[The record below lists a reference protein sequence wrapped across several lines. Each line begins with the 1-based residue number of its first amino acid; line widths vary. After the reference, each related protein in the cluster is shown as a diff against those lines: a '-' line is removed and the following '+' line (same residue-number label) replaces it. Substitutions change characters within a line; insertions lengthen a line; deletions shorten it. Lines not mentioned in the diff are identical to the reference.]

1 MNVLVCIK
9 QVPDNSVVPKL
20 DPNTNRVVTEGV
32 ELMESPFD
40 LNAVEAGLK
49 LVEEN
54 GGEVSVLTLGG
65 ESAKTSLRYGLSMGA
80 AKAYLLKDPAFEESD
95 SWGTSYGLAKAIQS
109 IGNFDVILCGKQA
122 IDNDAGQVGPGIAE
136 QLGISQ
142 ITYVSEIVSVT
153 EDTLTAKRVS
163 PAGEEVVEA
172 KLPALLT
179 CEKSLNEP
187 RYPTLK
193 RTRMANR
200 MEIPVLDCAAIGADV
215 SKVGKNSPSSIKRIY
230 APAPRQSGELIKG
243 EAEEIGKTTFTDSV
257 GTAPQLAVVT
267 YKVSA
272 LNGRY
277 VAVKLRHDAAA
288 EVVCGVTAASSGLYM
303 PAANGW
309 TLAV

>member
-49 LVEEN
+49 LVEES

-153 EDTLTAKRVS
+153 EDTLTAK
-163 PAGEEVVEA
+163 
-172 KLPALLT
+172 
-179 CEKSLNEP
+179 
-187 RYPTLK
+187 
-193 RTRMANR
+193 
-200 MEIPVLDCAAIGADV
+200 
-215 SKVGKNSPSSIKRIY
+215 VGKNSPSAIKKLY
-230 APAPRQSGELIKG
+230 TPAPRQSGELIQG
-243 EAEEIGKTTFTDSV
+243 EAEEIAKI
-257 GTAPQLAVVT
+257 AVQ
-267 YKVSA
+267 
-272 LNGRY
+272 
-277 VAVKLRHDAAA
+277 KLV
-288 EVVCGVTAASSGLYM
+288 EQKII
-303 PAANGW
+303 
-309 TLAV
+309 

>member
-142 ITYVSEIVSVT
+142 VSYVNEITEVGDGVMSV
-153 EDTLTAKRVS
+153 KRVT
-163 PAGEEVVEA
+163 PTGEEVVQA
-172 KLPALLT
+172 QLPVLLT

-193 RTRMANR
+193 RTRQANR

-215 SKVGKNSPSSIKRIY
+215 SKVGKNSPSAILKLY

-243 EAEEIGKTTFTDSV
+243 DAEEIGKT
-257 GTAPQLAVVT
+257 AVE
-267 YKVSA
+267 
-272 LNGRY
+272 
-277 VAVKLRHDAAA
+277 KLV
-288 EVVCGVTAASSGLYM
+288 EQKIV
-303 PAANGW
+303 
-309 TLAV
+309 

>member
-20 DPNTNRVVTEGV
+20 DPKTNRVVTEGV

-49 LVEEN
+49 LVEEH
-54 GGEVSVLTLGG
+54 GGEVSVLTMGS
-65 ESAKTSLRYGLSMGA
+65 ESSKTSLRYGLSMGA

-109 IGNFDVILCGKQA
+109 IGSFDVILCGKQA

-172 KLPALLT
+172 KLPVVLT

-193 RTRMANR
+193 RTRQANR

-215 SKVGKNSPSSIKRIY
+215 SKVGKNSPSAILKLY

-243 EAEEIGKTTFTDSV
+243 DAEEIGKT
-257 GTAPQLAVVT
+257 AVE
-267 YKVSA
+267 
-272 LNGRY
+272 
-277 VAVKLRHDAAA
+277 KLV
-288 EVVCGVTAASSGLYM
+288 EQKIV
-303 PAANGW
+303 
-309 TLAV
+309 

>member
-20 DPNTNRVVTEGV
+20 DPKTNRVVTEGV

-49 LVEEN
+49 LVEEH
-54 GGEVSVLTLGG
+54 GGEVSVLTMGS
-65 ESAKTSLRYGLSMGA
+65 ESSKTSLRYGLSMGA

-109 IGNFDVILCGKQA
+109 IGSFDVILCGKQA

-172 KLPALLT
+172 KLPVVLT

-200 MEIPVLDCAAIGADV
+200 AEIPEMDCAAVGADPAT
-215 SKVGKNSPSSIKRIY
+215 VGKNSPSAIKKLY
-230 APAPRQSGELIKG
+230 TPAPRQSGELIKG
-243 EAEEIGKTTFTDSV
+243 EAEEIAKI
-257 GTAPQLAVVT
+257 AVQ
-267 YKVSA
+267 
-272 LNGRY
+272 
-277 VAVKLRHDAAA
+277 KLV
-288 EVVCGVTAASSGLYM
+288 EQKII
-303 PAANGW
+303 
-309 TLAV
+309 

>member
-49 LVEEN
+49 LVEEH
-54 GGEVSVLTLGG
+54 GGEVSVLTMGS
-65 ESAKTSLRYGLSMGA
+65 ESSKTSLRYGLSMGA

-109 IGNFDVILCGKQA
+109 IGSFDVILCGKQA

-163 PAGEEVVEA
+163 PAGE
-172 KLPALLT
+172 
-179 CEKSLNEP
+179 
-187 RYPTLK
+187 
-193 RTRMANR
+193 
-200 MEIPVLDCAAIGADV
+200 
-215 SKVGKNSPSSIKRIY
+215 
-230 APAPRQSGELIKG
+230 
-243 EAEEIGKTTFTDSV
+243 
-257 GTAPQLAVVT
+257 
-267 YKVSA
+267 
-272 LNGRY
+272 
-277 VAVKLRHDAAA
+277 
-288 EVVCGVTAASSGLYM
+288 
-303 PAANGW
+303 
-309 TLAV
+309 